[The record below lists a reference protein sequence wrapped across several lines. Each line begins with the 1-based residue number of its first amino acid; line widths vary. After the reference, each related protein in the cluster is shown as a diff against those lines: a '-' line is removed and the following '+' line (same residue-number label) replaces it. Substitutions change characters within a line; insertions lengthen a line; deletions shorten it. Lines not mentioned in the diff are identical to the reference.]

1 MSYGQTN
8 YTYLS
13 RIDEVWWILNES
25 AGESFNLTWNFQSH
39 ESNKWYIVLDELSDV
54 FMAQE
59 NFKLRV
65 GLKASYLLFP
75 AKPQNVPV
83 MSIFQSYV
91 LFFIKANN
99 FGIQ

>member
-1 MSYGQTN
+1 MKA
-8 YTYLS
+8 L
-13 RIDEVWWILNES
+13 VKVLILR
-25 AGESFNLTWNFQSH
+25 GIFKVH

-65 GLKASYLLFP
+65 GHKESYLLFP

-83 MSIFQSYV
+83 MFIFQSYV
-91 LFFIKANN
+91 LLKANN

>member
-1 MSYGQTN
+1 M
-8 YTYLS
+8 
-13 RIDEVWWILNES
+13 
-25 AGESFNLTWNFQSH
+25 NLPTF
-39 ESNKWYIVLDELSDV
+39 
-54 FMAQE
+54 FTTQE

-65 GLKASYLLFP
+65 GHKAPYLLFP

-83 MSIFQSYV
+83 MFIFQSYV

>member
-1 MSYGQTN
+1 MARPTTLIFPALTKFGEFWMKV
-8 YTYLS
+8 L
-13 RIDEVWWILNES
+13 VKVLILR
-25 AGESFNLTWNFQSH
+25 GIFKVH

-65 GLKASYLLFP
+65 GHKESYLLFP

-83 MSIFQSYV
+83 MFIFQSYV
-91 LFFIKANN
+91 LFFTKANN

>member
-1 MSYGQTN
+1 M
-8 YTYLS
+8 
-13 RIDEVWWILNES
+13 
-25 AGESFNLTWNFQSH
+25 NFPT
-39 ESNKWYIVLDELSDV
+39 
-54 FMAQE
+54 FFTTQE

-65 GLKASYLLFP
+65 GHKEPYLLFP

-83 MSIFQSYV
+83 MFIFQSYV